1 MSDTKVTIKL
11 DVDYNSAP
19 VKRLKHDLRSLDG
32 MSSRSSSRLSSA
44 HSRMTK
50 STKGLQDETFKWV
63 KHFDAVDKAVNQ
75 LGSVGLKGLGMA
87 LKASTMEMGLMSAAM
102 VGVHAAFG
110 AGHLAMKAMH
120 AMLGPLAVGFTVL
133 MAAGASAAA
142 AIREQQAAMYA
153 YTITNKKEFG
163 SGLNQTRQTLRA
175 LATDTDLASAGVEN
189 LNKVFGTVT
198 KSSKWTGSSQK
209 MLKGLMDFASAGQP
223 LEQGMQK
230 AAELIASLQ
239 NVKKGFSDSKSK
251 AEDLF
256 PNKDAMKKA
265 FKDLHITTKEGL
277 KKAIDD
283 GTLASKAGVSGQWAA
298 VSGTL
303 INRLKG
309 YMTILKTQ
317 FGDLGQPMLEPLKM
331 AAEKI
336 FRILRRGLIALSGN
350 TQKFGMTTMLDSA
363 VKIVDK
369 LTSLLVK
376 LVNTHLKDADGMVGR
391 MSDRWKGFLYQ
402 MSLTADKLRPMIEG
416 AKVVEGAF
424 MRIFNIV
431 KNIGAEHFGD
441 FNKWLTSHKE
451 VVNEFADSI
460 GHLISA
466 AAGMLSQM
474 GKNTRAMLPFFT
486 KVIDGIASLIKGVS
500 SFMGVL
506 GKLGPLAM
514 FFGMRGGMNAMK
526 NKGGGWITG
535 GKENPGA
542 MYNSNPMLS
551 QNIKSRAPAAT
562 ATPAFGAPGYPGGV
576 VPPGVPPPTL
586 LGTTRYGMPSGVG
599 GLASTAGVAAG
610 LSSMTVTAGQVIV
623 SGPVSAGGAAGGPG
637 GLASGIGGTSA
648 TPFGPPVT
656 PTPTGGRGMGRT
668 RPGGRYGR
676 APVQG
681 FQAVNT
687 PPNSPDSVGPW
698 SDATLA
704 ATNPNLGY
712 GHLAPTKLPG
722 DFGTAGY
729 QVRNYELPK
738 PVIPAAAD
746 PNIEAYLRQPAQRAV
761 QATRNAGQKGLNA
774 WNKAKQ
780 WGYDMSMTAPTEGR
794 QLGAGYKLL
803 NKFQPRTEND
813 MRKRIFDKSTGTFS
827 ENKNYLGPRSDRPE
841 TLGLGDKA
849 FKRVSGWQ
857 ETFRKGRD
865 PEQSRFGQKM
875 GKFNGS
881 ATARAGVGMA
891 LGMAAQHAPKEAQG
905 ALSAGAM
912 ASSML
917 GPMAGIGVAGLGM
930 AVSAHTAKGG
940 MISGGLGGAALG
952 AQYGGPAGAAIG
964 AVLGVALGGIM
975 GSINGAKIKAK
986 EAKKSVAGLFEGIV
1000 QATMSS
1006 TVLAMKRETGKGKSA
1021 ISKMI
1026 PDLFKNSAKMN
1037 PYTNK
1042 RVEGNSSSAQSSNR
1056 QILQDMYKNRYKLG
1070 LQMTPEDLKKQLKA
1084 PGTALKEYAK
1094 IQKTQQEALAPIQDS
1109 YTARM
1114 KALGQITGKS
1124 EQEIVA
1130 MAQSMGVNLMDNTK
1144 DFTKVL
1150 GDLGLT
1156 MVRTKDEI
1164 NAALTDIATKSLS
1177 VFDKAIAA
1185 INAPQILDE
1194 TARAF
1199 HDTVKANKGKASEED
1214 KMKFQQDMFSQLL
1227 TATGGDTTKAI
1238 YQYQK
1243 QFGEGGSAYS
1253 QIDEKTGKK
1262 GALYGMENLKMWD
1275 TSGNQA
1281 FMKQMMPAVGQDLA
1295 KQLNARLA
1303 GQGKSIDANDFTNK
1317 FTAMTPEEQRKVM
1330 EYAQTGFDPSKQVPG
1345 QNPYSSTGGPLT
1357 TLGVL
1362 GDMGMTGLTAS
1373 KFNQN
1378 AGNVK
1383 PEDIAAASKDMIAAQ
1398 TKFIGD
1404 MSEVF
1409 KKNYDD
1415 KPSWYSTPP
1424 DWWNKGDTNTPRGG
1438 AIGDTTTSKLAT
1450 TMARH
1455 SSLDG
1460 QLSGTRTVTS
1470 SYRNY
1475 GLGSSKSDHVTGS
1488 AYDLTG
1494 QQLGAY
1500 GNLVNK
1506 TGGFAEFHG
1515 VNSSRHLHV
1524 VPGPGAIGDTAAPNT
1539 RAMPAVMT
1547 GGGDGNSYTFYVTGG
1562 ANASADEIANQVMS
1576 RIKNEERAMRERR

>member
-19 VKRLKHDLRSLDG
+19 VKRLKQDLRSLDG
-32 MSSRSSSRLSSA
+32 MSSRSSSKLSSA
-44 HSRMTK
+44 HSKITK

-102 VGVHAAFG
+102 VGVHAAFA
-110 AGHLAMKAMH
+110 AGHLVMKAMH
-120 AMLGPLAVGFTVL
+120 AMLGPLAVGFTAV

-239 NVKKGFSDSKSK
+239 NAKKGFYDAKTK

-256 PNKDAMKKA
+256 PDKQAMKTA
-265 FKDLHITTKEGL
+265 FRELHITTKAGL
-277 KKAIDD
+277 QKAIED
-283 GTLASKAGVSGQWAA
+283 GTLASKAGVAGQWAA

-309 YMTILKTQ
+309 YMTILKSN
-317 FGDLGQPMLEPLKM
+317 FADLGQPMLEPLKM

-336 FRILRRGLIALSGN
+336 FRILRRGLISLSGN

-376 LVNTHLKDADGMVGR
+376 LVNTHLKSADGMVGR

-402 MSLTADKLRPMIEG
+402 MSLTADKLRPMIDG

-424 MRIFNIV
+424 GRIYNIV

-460 GHLISA
+460 GNLISA
-466 AAGMLSQM
+466 AAGMLQTV

-486 KVIDGIASLIKGVS
+486 KVIDGIASLIKGMS
-500 SFMGVL
+500 SFSGML

-514 FFGMRGGMNAMK
+514 FFGMRGGLNALK

-542 MYNSNPMLS
+542 MYNTQYKVPQKLPTTSS
-551 QNIKSRAPAAT
+551 
-562 ATPAFGAPGYPGGV
+562 TPAFGAVGTPGAPGAPGGV
-576 VPPGVPPPTL
+576 VPPGVTPPTL
-586 LGTTRYGMPSGVG
+586 LGSTRYGMPSAAG

-623 SGPVSAGGAAGGPG
+623 SGPVSSGGGPS
-637 GLASGIGGTSA
+637 GLSSGIGGTSA
-648 TPFGPPVT
+648 TPGAVPMT
-656 PTPTGGRGMGRT
+656 PAAQKLLARPGMSYVGGRFRQ
-668 RPGGRYGR
+668 

-681 FQAVNT
+681 FQAINT

-698 SDATLA
+698 ADATLA

-729 QVRNYELPK
+729 QVKNFELPK

-746 PNIEAYLRQPAQRAV
+746 PNIEAYLRQPAQRAL

-794 QLGAGYKLL
+794 TLGAGYKLL
-803 NKFQPRTEND
+803 NKISPRTASDARRTIPDASGAMIPNPNFMGPVNED
-813 MRKRIFDKSTGTFS
+813 PSTQ
-827 ENKNYLGPRSDRPE
+827 
-841 TLGLGDKA
+841 GLGDRA

-875 GKFNGS
+875 GKFNNS
-881 ATARAGVGMA
+881 ATARAGVAMA
-891 LGMAAQHAPKEAQG
+891 LGLAAQHAPKEAQG

-1021 ISKMI
+1021 ISTMI
-1026 PDLFKNSAKMN
+1026 PELLKNSAKMN
-1037 PYTNK
+1037 PYTDK

-1094 IQKTQQEALAPIQDS
+1094 IQKTQQEALAPVQDS

-1114 KALGQITGKS
+1114 KALGQITGKT

-1156 MVRTKDEI
+1156 MVRTKEEL
-1164 NAALTDIATKSLS
+1164 NAALTEIATKSLTA
-1177 VFDKAIAA
+1177 FDKAIEA
-1185 INAPQILDE
+1185 IKAPQILDE

-1199 HDTVKANKGKASEED
+1199 HDTVKANKGKASEEE

-1227 TATGGDTTKAI
+1227 SATGGDTTKAM

-1243 QFGEGGSAYS
+1243 QFGKGGSAYS
-1253 QIDEKTGKK
+1253 QIDEKTGRK
-1262 GALYGMENLKMWD
+1262 GALYGMENLKMWE
-1275 TSGNQA
+1275 TSGNKA
-1281 FMKQMMPAVGQDLA
+1281 FMAQMMPAVGQDLA
-1295 KQLNARLA
+1295 KQLNTRLSS
-1303 GQGKSIDANDFTNK
+1303 QGKSIDANDFTTK
-1317 FTAMTPEEQRKVM
+1317 FTAMTPEQQRQVM

-1345 QNPYSSTGGPLT
+1345 QNPYSSLTGPAT

-1362 GDMGMTGLTAS
+1362 GSMGMGGLTAQT
-1373 KFNQN
+1373 FNQN

-1383 PEDIAAASKDMIAAQ
+1383 PEDIANASKDMIAAQ

-1404 MSEVF
+1404 LGEVF

-1424 DWWNKGDTNTPRGG
+1424 DWWNKKDTNTPRGG
-1438 AIGDTTTSKLAT
+1438 AIGDTTSSKLAT

-1455 SSLDG
+1455 ASLDG

-1470 SYRNY
+1470 SYRNFA
-1475 GLGSSKSDHVTGS
+1475 LGSSKSDHVTGS

-1539 RAMPAVMT
+1539 RAMPAVVT
-1547 GGGDGNSYTFYVTGG
+1547 SGGNGNSYTFYVTGG
-1562 ANASADEIANQVMS
+1562 ANASADEIASQVMS